1 MNSTVCIHVC
11 AGCGHGTKMNK
22 AFTLEKPMEL
32 KKGVNHVAVLA
43 SSMGMMVGVRFI
55 CAYAASESIVL
66 G

>member
-1 MNSTVCIHVC
+1 
-11 AGCGHGTKMNK
+11 MNK

-43 SSMGMMVGVRFI
+43 SSMGMMVGVDRRFI
-55 CAYAASESIVL
+55 CAYAASESFVL

>member
-1 MNSTVCIHVC
+1 
-11 AGCGHGTKMNK
+11 MNK